1 MSASSLAKTAAIEPR
16 YWLPA
21 PRELLAPSHPLALR
35 LLRDAHIGSRYMTAS
50 TVLTA
55 RASPQR
61 RTRQPRPKPSLAQEE
76 QVEQELLPD
85 PSEAQQPSKSRAF
98 MFLLGFSTL
107 SFAGAA
113 YYSLID
119 TSHIASESRGSRDVF
134 ANISTFLSGTG
145 RGLASQSVWGPGITE
160 KQLMAAKAHE
170 TATKLGVRMEWLV
183 GWCQQLHLPPA
194 VTEFVGGSY
203 IICADKYL
211 ELSASQRAVI
221 PVVAANSLVFA
232 AWTIASATRGG
243 GMWQWMRRHFLHRP
257 SSNRMHT
264 MLTSVFS
271 HQTFLHFLFNNM
283 ALWSIGGSAL
293 VYASQLSSVSSLRA
307 EAAGKTIPEA
317 SATPHFLAFFAT
329 AGVFAATVSHV
340 VAAVRFR
347 RISTLFGVPLAQRTV
362 GRQGSLGSS
371 GAVYA
376 ALVMAACAFP
386 QAQLGIIFLPFVT
399 FPIGLGVAGMVAV
412 DVAGIVLRWRLFD
425 HWAHLGGAAFGWVY
439 WHYGAQAWERLKH
452 VLVQRLRMGATAQSQ
467 YAT

>member
-1 MSASSLAKTAAIEPR
+1 M
-16 YWLPA
+16 
-21 PRELLAPSHPLALR
+21 
-35 LLRDAHIGSRYMTAS
+35 
-50 TVLTA
+50 
-55 RASPQR
+55 
-61 RTRQPRPKPSLAQEE
+61 
-76 QVEQELLPD
+76 
-85 PSEAQQPSKSRAF
+85 
-98 MFLLGFSTL
+98 
-107 SFAGAA
+107 
-113 YYSLID
+113 
-119 TSHIASESRGSRDVF
+119 
-134 ANISTFLSGTG
+134 
-145 RGLASQSVWGPGITE
+145 
-160 KQLMAAKAHE
+160 
-170 TATKLGVRMEWLV
+170 
-183 GWCQQLHLPPA
+183 
-194 VTEFVGGSY
+194 
-203 IICADKYL
+203 
-211 ELSASQRAVI
+211 
-221 PVVAANSLVFA
+221 
-232 AWTIASATRGG
+232 
-243 GMWQWMRRHFLHRP
+243 
-257 SSNRMHT
+257 
-264 MLTSVFS
+264 
-271 HQTFLHFLFNNM
+271 
-283 ALWSIGGSAL
+283 WSIGGSAL